1 LYFTIVLIV
10 YQPHPLCPPSPSKER
25 GIGYVREAP
34 PLFDSPLVFT
44 LSKRRKKTLDRA
56 SPLQDTLILGKVL
69 RI

>member
-1 LYFTIVLIV
+1 L
-10 YQPHPLCPPSPSKER
+10 SPSLTKER
-25 GIGYVREAP
+25 GIGYVREAE

-44 LSKRRKKTLDRA
+44 LSKRRKKTLDGA